1 MSGCIR
7 IPCGICTISGSPGNS
22 CEARSGALEIVVFQ
36 GCRILVMQLL
46 LVQDDPELQNDP
58 LSKLDLAAFVGEQ
71 LRSIYQN
78 DESFFN
84 LCCSN
89 LGPAQLAAVK
99 QCFQQ

>member
-1 MSGCIR
+1 M
-7 IPCGICTISGSPGNS
+7 
-22 CEARSGALEIVVFQ
+22 FQ
-36 GCRILVMQLL
+36 GYGILVMHLL

-58 LSKLDLAAFVGEQ
+58 LSKLELAAFVGEQ

-84 LCCSN
+84 HCCSK